1 MIGARKGSNPFD
13 ISVQD
18 LAFFYDEMVRSHLLE
33 LEIQTPQGKIVLKRL
48 SKDKDHPL
56 RRRTDYL
63 GESVEYAASR
73 SQVPVAAAAD
83 AVPSHFKKISS
94 PIIGV
99 FFRAS
104 SPQSAPFVKEGDV
117 VDSGT
122 TICIVEAMKVM
133 NEIKTDCRCRIV
145 KILAENTKPVTK
157 NQPLFFV
164 EPAA

>member
-1 MIGARKGSNPFD
+1 MGNGLQELS
-13 ISVQD
+13 
-18 LAFFYDEMVRSHLLE
+18 FYYEEMVRSNLLE
-33 LEIQTPQGKIVLKRL
+33 LEVMTAEGKIVLKRL
-48 SKDKDHPL
+48 SKDKDHPH
-56 RRRTDYL
+56 RRRTDFL
-63 GESVEYAASR
+63 GEPYPETQPHR
-73 SQVPVAAAAD
+73 SPNQEESFP
-83 AVPSHFKKISS
+83 PHFKKISS

-99 FFRAS
+99 FYRAS

-117 VDSGT
+117 VDPGT